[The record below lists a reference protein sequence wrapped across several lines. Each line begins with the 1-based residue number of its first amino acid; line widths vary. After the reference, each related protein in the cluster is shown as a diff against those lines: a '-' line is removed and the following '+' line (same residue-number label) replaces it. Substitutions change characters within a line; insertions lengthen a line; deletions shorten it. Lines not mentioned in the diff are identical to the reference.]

1 MKKCLCIVVLLALGV
16 AALWWFTRPTV
27 ETPPPAKVA
36 EAPVGLK
43 SPLVVS
49 TPKPAQLEAP
59 KAAPV
64 PASTLVAASGAT
76 TSSTSANLELSA
88 DDPHASPQ
96 TLIPELI
103 NLLEDDD
110 FVGYLKASMPPSALN
125 MEMQETKVSSIEE
138 LAEKYFPASGSLA
151 KLTAIYKQGTLQA
164 LHAIQGLTPVLDSSN
179 VNMQAVYTIN
189 QPINGKNTITFIKIG
204 GLWYQT
210 GN

>member
-1 MKKCLCIVVLLALGV
+1 M
-16 AALWWFTRPTV
+16 
-27 ETPPPAKVA
+27 
-36 EAPVGLK
+36 
-43 SPLVVS
+43 S
-49 TPKPAQLEAP
+49 TPKPAQVEAP

-64 PASTLVAASGAT
+64 PASTLVAASRAT

-138 LAEKYFPASGSLA
+138 LADKYFQASGSLA
-151 KLTAIYKQGTLQA
+151 KLTEAYKRNMAQA
-164 LHAIQGLTPVLDSSN
+164 LRAIQGQTPVLDTSN
-179 VNMQAVYTIN
+179 EIAKATYTLGE
-189 QPINGKNTITFIKIG
+189 PVNGKNTITFMKVG
-204 GLWYQT
+204 GLWYLT